1 MNDMQTAFFQLCLL
15 AQALDSTGYYNIFTL
30 IEGLRHM
37 LVQNNFFYG
46 TLVDIASSDDP
57 SRVYYHLKVAPVP
70 HQLVYV
76 QLGAGYPKEI
86 RSPHWCYVVRV
97 DGQKLL
103 VIPLS
108 SIKENSG
115 PASVPY
121 EFDIVE
127 QDGTIGRMHFDDM
140 RSIDNMR
147 IIQKKDY
154 REVMTSREDIMN
166 ALDKYL
172 KA

>member
-1 MNDMQTAFFQLCLL
+1 
-15 AQALDSTGYYNIFTL
+15 
-30 IEGLRHM
+30 M
-37 LVQNNFFYG
+37 LFPLHYLSF
-46 TLVDIASSDDP
+46 
-57 SRVYYHLKVAPVP
+57 KVAPAP

-76 QLGAGYPKEI
+76 HLGAGYPKEI
-86 RSPHWCYVVRV
+86 RSPHWCYVVQV

-108 SIKENSG
+108 SIKENPG
-115 PASVPY
+115 PASVLY

-147 IIQKKDY
+147 IIQKKNY
-154 REVMTSREDIMN
+154 RKVLTSREDFMN
-166 ALDKYL
+166 ALDKYP